1 MSAFTISSTA
11 VTASAFSA
19 ARTSTVA
26 RRTAAPRAAIKAK
39 YSVTL
44 DGPDGKTV
52 IECADDTYILDAAE
66 VRARARARRVRDDD
80 DDVFLYDLF
89 RG

>member
-19 ARTSTVA
+19 VRTSTVA
-26 RRTAAPRAAIKAK
+26 RRTAAPRSAIKAK

-66 VRARARARRVRDDD
+66 VRVCARRRRPRMGRMNWMYFV
-80 DDVFLYDLF
+80 
-89 RG
+89 

>member
-11 VTASAFSA
+11 AHTGAFATARASA
-19 ARTSTVA
+19 VA
-26 RRTAAPRAAIKAK
+26 RRTAAPRASVKAK

-66 VRARARARRVRDDD
+66 VRDATRAA
-80 DDVFLYDLF
+80 L
-89 RG
+89 G